1 MKKLFVFLAIAFLA
15 IANANFVL
23 ATDGEHRMAV
33 IKEHFLKLENGVVNS
48 TSDEKVTTIMSSA
61 VTSEDTKRI
70 VGGAETRISN
80 KINVL
85 EGKLSDWKQ
94 SADQILKNAEEAAK
108 INLITAQKSTEIAE
122 KSTEAI
128 NCVAGSLNNF
138 SGKLDT
144 LDGSIKNLGSATN
157 DVGYVEIG
165 SYWVDKFWILFT
177 LIIITTLLILF
188 KRRAA

>member
-138 SGKLDT
+138 QES
-144 LDGSIKNLGSATN
+144 
-157 DVGYVEIG
+157 
-165 SYWVDKFWILFT
+165 
-177 LIIITTLLILF
+177 LILSTDRS
-188 KRRAA
+188 KI